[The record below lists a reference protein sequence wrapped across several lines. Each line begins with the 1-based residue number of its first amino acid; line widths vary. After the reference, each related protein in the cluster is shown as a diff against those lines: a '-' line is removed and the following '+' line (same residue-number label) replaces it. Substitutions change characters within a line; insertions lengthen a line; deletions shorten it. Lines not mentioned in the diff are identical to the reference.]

1 VSLDDAAWREVRGEF
16 PALARHVYLNAAAA
30 SPTPRVVRA
39 AVDRF
44 HAALEAEGDGPWDA
58 WLAER
63 EATRA
68 RVAAFVGAAPDE
80 IAFVP
85 NTSTGINLIVDLLA
99 DDGDVLSDT
108 LEFPT
113 VTLPWIH
120 RGVRVDAVAPRA
132 DGHLDVDD
140 LRAALEPRHATVLVS
155 HVQFSNGCR
164 QDLAALGQARGG
176 RHLVV
181 CGSQSTGAFA
191 IDVQA
196 GQITAF
202 ATAGHKWLCAGFGA
216 GFAFMRR
223 DLLAR
228 RPRVMGWFSTNDPF
242 AFDNRHYSL
251 LDSHARSELGC
262 PPFGQIFALG
272 AAVDFLAG
280 IGRERIEAR
289 VLALNTYLTDG
300 LDRIGVPTLSP
311 RGAYRSAE
319 TLCVFPD
326 PAHVVAHLAER
337 GIHVSPK
344 PQGIRVS
351 THFYNS
357 AEDVDALVSA
367 LRDYRPA

>member
-1 VSLDDAAWREVRGEF
+1 MR
-16 PALARHVYLNAAAA
+16 P
-30 SPTPRVVRA
+30 
-39 AVDRF
+39 
-44 HAALEAEGDGPWDA
+44 
-58 WLAER
+58 
-63 EATRA
+63 
-68 RVAAFVGAAPDE
+68 
-80 IAFVP
+80 
-85 NTSTGINLIVDLLA
+85 
-99 DDGDVLSDT
+99 
-108 LEFPT
+108 
-113 VTLPWIH
+113 
-120 RGVRVDAVAPRA
+120 
-132 DGHLDVDD
+132 
-140 LRAALEPRHATVLVS
+140 
-155 HVQFSNGCR
+155 SNHG
-164 QDLAALGQARGG
+164 
-176 RHLVV
+176 
-181 CGSQSTGAFA
+181 T
-191 IDVQA
+191 
-196 GQITAF
+196 

-223 DLLAR
+223 ALLAR

-326 PAHVVAHLAER
+326 PAHFVAHLAER

-351 THFYNS
+351 THFYNRPKTWTRSVACATTGRRSPPTGGAHHDDDDWSGLARAVFEAEMAVTAGAGLIPPPTRLALHPRDGTRAPRCPHCRHS
-357 AEDVDALVSA
+357 AVDSSILRSDGYDASRRRPPSTVDASPLRRHSSERRGARRLLAAARRVVGVLGRGSTLITLTRAQSVHVFVVNHVVHHRGQLSVA
-367 LRDYRPA
+367 LRGGDVPSPTIRRALDAVRTRARRPQDHLGSTDPTERTALVTA